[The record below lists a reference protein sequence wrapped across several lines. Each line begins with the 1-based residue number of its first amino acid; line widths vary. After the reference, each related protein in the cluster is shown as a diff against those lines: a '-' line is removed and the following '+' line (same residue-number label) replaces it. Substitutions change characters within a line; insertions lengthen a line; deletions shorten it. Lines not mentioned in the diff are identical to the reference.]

1 MWGCLHVSVSFANI
15 DIMESDIESGVPL
28 SPPSPPKAPTQTV
41 SAREIAA
48 MPLEALQDHL
58 GTILR
63 QGMPSRDLNDRAD
76 DGSPSVPSL
85 VSVWLISQIGDA
97 VGQPKLVNLAKV
109 SDKTELTSLAGV
121 ARLTSN
127 ALDALC
133 TVMAAS

>member
-1 MWGCLHVSVSFANI
+1 MDV
-15 DIMESDIESGVPL
+15 MRSDIESGVPL
-28 SPPSPPKAPTQTV
+28 PPPPPTKAPTRTV
-41 SAREIAA
+41 SAGEMAA

-63 QGMPSRDLNDRAD
+63 QGMPSRDFKDRAE

-97 VGQPKLVNLAKV
+97 VGQPRLVNLAKV

-121 ARLTSN
+121 ARLTSRALN
-127 ALDALC
+127 ALHTA
-133 TVMAAS
+133 TAVS